1 MVWTKSGLLEKRW
14 GVGGEVKT
22 ERNGLSLS
30 VSVLSVGTVPA
41 LVTAEC
47 CHYAL

>member
-1 MVWTKSGLLEKRW
+1 MVQTKSGLLQRRW
-14 GVGGEVKT
+14 RVGGEVKT

-30 VSVLSVGTVPA
+30 VSVLSVGTVLA

>member
-1 MVWTKSGLLEKRW
+1 MLWTKSGLLERRW

-30 VSVLSVGTVPA
+30 VSVSSVGTVPA
-41 LVTAEC
+41 MVSAEC
-47 CHYAL
+47 RHYSP